1 MVGFQVTWRKF
12 NLASLDGP
20 QINWAWFAR
29 RAPRIIAVY
38 IILLLAVRLLLSR
51 FLEIDEAQFVGAVDF
66 LWIYGNSHPP
76 LYNWLVR
83 LALELTGWNW
93 VLSLAFVRLSLL
105 GLYHWLVFDTARR
118 LAGDRAGVLALMASA
133 FLPQIVWMSI
143 QTTAHTVLVIV
154 ASVGIIH
161 ALALMRSGTGSIAY
175 AWFGLWAAIGAL
187 AKYNFFI
194 FLISFLIAA
203 VLTPPIRR
211 QLFRRTF
218 WISILIFAAAFTPVV
233 IASLKAP
240 LAATAGRMAKLSKPV
255 DYLGRIDLAHIGLD
269 GFLSLVVSAALW
281 AGFAFI
287 IYVIGRTR
295 DHPRPVADGDQDVRL
310 LLLRTILI
318 GMGAFAFL
326 VLVADYHSVAQRY
339 MAPILAPT
347 AILLAL
353 RFPQV
358 LGARNLLVLSAC
370 MFVLAPLGFAGVAL
384 FGTPRFTFPF
394 DAVSGA
400 IRAQN
405 PAPATILSTR
415 QDDAANIS
423 VLLHW
428 PPERGSATD
437 VVLVWQSDDAPTA
450 ELLAKLPADALPT
463 GPVTRVTAP
472 VRNFSGKLRTFSF
485 QRFSSHSPLPD
496 RNSGG

>member
-1 MVGFQVTWRKF
+1 MTWRKF

-20 QINWAWFAR
+20 EINWAWFAR

-38 IILLLAVRLLLSR
+38 IILLIAVRLLLSR
-51 FLEIDEAQFVGAVDF
+51 FMEIDEAQFVGAVDF
-66 LWIYGNSHPP
+66 SWIYGNSHPP

-93 VLSLAFVRLSLL
+93 VLALALVRLSLL
-105 GLYHWLVFDTARR
+105 GLYHWLVFDSARR
-118 LAGDRAGVLALMASA
+118 LAGDRAGILALMASA

-154 ASVGIIH
+154 ASIGIIH
-161 ALALMRSGTGSIAY
+161 ALALMRSGAGNISY
-175 AWFGLWAAIGAL
+175 AWLGLWAAIGAL

-203 VLTPPIRR
+203 ILTPSIRH
-211 QLFRRTF
+211 QLFSRRI
-218 WISILIFAAAFTPVV
+218 WISILIFVAAFAPVA
-233 IASLKAP
+233 IASLNAP
-240 LAATAGRMAKLSKPV
+240 LVATAGRMAKLDQPV
-255 DYLGRIDLAHIGLD
+255 EYLDLIDLPYIGLD
-269 GFLSLVVSAALW
+269 GFLSLVTSAVLW
-281 AGFAFI
+281 SGLAFVV
-287 IYVIGRTR
+287 YVIGRTR
-295 DHPRPVADGDQDVRL
+295 DHPRPVADGEEDVRK

-318 GMGAFAFL
+318 GLAAFALL
-326 VLVADYHSVAQRY
+326 VLLADYHSVAQRY

-358 LGARNLLVLSAC
+358 LGARNLLFLSAC
-370 MFVLAPLGFAGVAL
+370 MFVFAPLGFAGVAL

-394 DAVSGA
+394 DAVSSA

-405 PAPATILSTR
+405 PAPATVVSNR

-428 PPERGSATD
+428 PPERGTASD
-437 VVLVWQSDDAPTA
+437 VVLVWQDNDAPA
-450 ELLAKLPADALPT
+450 EDLLAQLPVNALAAS
-463 GPVTRVTAP
+463 PVTRVTAP
-472 VRNFSGKLRTFSF
+472 VRNFSGDLRTFSF
-485 QRFSSHSPLPD
+485 QRFSSRSPVPD
-496 RNSGG
+496 QNNGG